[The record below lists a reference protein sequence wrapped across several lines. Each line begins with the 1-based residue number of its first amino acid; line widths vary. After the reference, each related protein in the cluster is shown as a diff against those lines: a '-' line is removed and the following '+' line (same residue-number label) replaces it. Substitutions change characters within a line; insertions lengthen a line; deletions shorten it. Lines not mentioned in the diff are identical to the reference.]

1 VTLNKYVY
9 GYADPVNIV
18 DPSGHFGFSV
28 GGMMSGLNAGL
39 RLASANIGS
48 IARFT
53 VGGSKGKQS
62 IVKYIGCQ
70 IGTAYLK
77 REYSNDR
84 VEGHH
89 AIPKNLGGNP
99 DQDLIYLPAN
109 THRMFHWVLH
119 VMLKNDPEL
128 QGMGNWTSKQNWDKI
143 SQSKAGRTILYN
155 HILAA
160 SRVVDKFCRLK
171 PPSSLQYFVRKNRK
185 EFIGE

>member
-1 VTLNKYVY
+1 
-9 GYADPVNIV
+9 
-18 DPSGHFGFSV
+18 
-28 GGMMSGLNAGL
+28 
-39 RLASANIGS
+39 
-48 IARFT
+48 
-53 VGGSKGKQS
+53 
-62 IVKYIGCQ
+62 
-70 IGTAYLK
+70 
-77 REYSNDR
+77 
-84 VEGHH
+84 
-89 AIPKNLGGNP
+89 
-99 DQDLIYLPAN
+99 
-109 THRMFHWVLH
+109 MFHWVLH